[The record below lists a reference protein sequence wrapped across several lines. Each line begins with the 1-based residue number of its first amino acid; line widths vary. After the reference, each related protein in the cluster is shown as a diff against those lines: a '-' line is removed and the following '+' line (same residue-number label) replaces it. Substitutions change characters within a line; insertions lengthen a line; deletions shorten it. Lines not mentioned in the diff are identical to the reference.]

1 MHFVS
6 EWSLFDSAFGLP
18 LHPLAV
24 HVVVVLVP
32 LAALGAVVM
41 VVSRRLARRYGGL
54 IVVAGVASFIASIV
68 AKEAG
73 VSLASRV
80 GVTAQHAQL
89 GNAVPILAL
98 ILACAA
104 VTIVPRVLPLV
115 LLSRIA
121 LPAWV
126 LAWLAYVPVAV
137 LAALLALEV
146 LVEEGRPAV
155 SAANPALL
163 AIVPTLAIA
172 ALTRSL
178 IATAVSGVGL
188 YWLLL

>member
-1 MHFVS
+1 MPLLAES
-6 EWSLFDSAFGLP
+6 SLFDSVFGLP

-24 HVVVVLVP
+24 HAVVVLVP

-54 IVVAGVASFIASIV
+54 IVAACMASFIASIV

-98 ILACAA
+98 ILALGLIGFWLVDRGIPANRSRPRWLQVAA
-104 VTIVPRVLPLV
+104 VALIV
-115 LLSRIA
+115 I
-121 LPAWV
+121 
-126 LAWLAYVPVAV
+126 AV
-137 LAALLALEV
+137 LATVWVVGAGHSGTESV
-146 LVEEGRPAV
+146 WQD
-155 SAANPALL
+155 
-163 AIVPTLAIA
+163 
-172 ALTRSL
+172 LT
-178 IATAVSGVGL
+178 GK
-188 YWLLL
+188 

>member
-54 IVVAGVASFIASIV
+54 IVVAGVAAFIASIV

-73 VSLASRV
+73 ESLASRV
-80 GVTAQHAQL
+80 GVTALQSQL
-89 GNAVPILAL
+89 GDAVPILAL
-98 ILACAA
+98 
-104 VTIVPRVLPLV
+104 
-115 LLSRIA
+115 LLSLGLIGFWLIDRGIPVNRSRPWWLQVAGIA
-121 LPAWV
+121 LIV
-126 LAWLAYVPVAV
+126 IAV
-137 LAALLALEV
+137 LATVWVVRAGHSGAESV
-146 LVEEGRPAV
+146 WQG
-155 SAANPALL
+155 
-163 AIVPTLAIA
+163 
-172 ALTRSL
+172 LT
-178 IATAVSGVGL
+178 GK
-188 YWLLL
+188 

>member
-54 IVVAGVASFIASIV
+54 IVVAGVAAFIASIV

-73 VSLASRV
+73 ESLASRV
-80 GVTAQHAQL
+80 GVTALHSQL
-89 GNAVPILAL
+89 GDAVPILAL
-98 ILACAA
+98 
-104 VTIVPRVLPLV
+104 
-115 LLSRIA
+115 LLSLGLIGFWLIDRGIPVNRSRPWWLQVAGIA
-121 LPAWV
+121 LIV
-126 LAWLAYVPVAV
+126 IAV
-137 LAALLALEV
+137 LATVWVVRAGHSGAESV
-146 LVEEGRPAV
+146 WQG
-155 SAANPALL
+155 
-163 AIVPTLAIA
+163 
-172 ALTRSL
+172 LT
-178 IATAVSGVGL
+178 GK
-188 YWLLL
+188 